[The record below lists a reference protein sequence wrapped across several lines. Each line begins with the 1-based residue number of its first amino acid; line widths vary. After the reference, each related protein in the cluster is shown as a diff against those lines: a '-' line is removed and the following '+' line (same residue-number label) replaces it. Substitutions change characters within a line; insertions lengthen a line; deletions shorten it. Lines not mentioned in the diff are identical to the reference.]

1 MKTDRQHVAA
11 TKFKMTTF
19 LFLKIVHVLSS
30 TVNKIFYRFMSFANH
45 CILFLL
51 TFYTGA

>member
-11 TKFKMTTF
+11 TKFKMTKC